1 MNRDSLERR
10 KDLINTQNK
19 KINIITATQKLLVD
33 IQDRDFLF
41 PPEIVSE
48 LVPVLTNGKYISS
61 KCSYKESKTVTKRY
75 YQYKKVKLTYN
86 FKEEKIEIV
95 GGVFSPNFNR
105 ILLLELDIE
114 KLSSSIV
121 FNRCFNEL
129 EVPEKYGE
137 IDYLAIT
144 DTEGLLNHLQKL
156 ILKKW
161 TPKVKEW
168 SLSGLPED
176 KILGEIPY
184 LSNHPKNF
192 LSTYGYNEL
201 KKGVNVFT
209 NYESKQLKG
218 VKDTWN
224 FEEYCKQIRNEINQK
239 VGPFLNNQKSFDEL
253 VVELRNNNWLASTQ
267 DLSYCLN
274 LFSDFGF
281 SYEYLLQFLEQV
293 KKNALSGTATE
304 QDVAAIGELLTLK
317 DEVFRYDLLTREKAK
332 DLFVEFYLEWNKKN
346 LKSENGRFMY
356 LNSLGSYSNENI
368 NEKLLDIFSSERY
381 KEEFSYKQLILPNC
395 VDQPLKGTRLKQF
408 LQVLDKNHNKIF
420 ISVLDKNRD
429 NELGGIATSRLL
441 HEVVECLKK
450 SGNNF
455 DVELVP
461 QEKKFFENIHFLKY
475 FLDRKMLEEIQFL
488 LNYKK

>member
-1 MNRDSLERR
+1 M
-10 KDLINTQNK
+10 K
-19 KINIITATQKLLVD
+19 KNINIFT
-33 IQDRDFLF
+33 
-41 PPEIVSE
+41 
-48 LVPVLTNGKYISS
+48 
-61 KCSYKESKTVTKRY
+61 
-75 YQYKKVKLTYN
+75 
-86 FKEEKIEIV
+86 
-95 GGVFSPNFNR
+95 
-105 ILLLELDIE
+105 
-114 KLSSSIV
+114 
-121 FNRCFNEL
+121 
-129 EVPEKYGE
+129 
-137 IDYLAIT
+137 DY
-144 DTEGLLNHLQKL
+144 E
-156 ILKKW
+156 
-161 TPKVKEW
+161 
-168 SLSGLPED
+168 
-176 KILGEIPY
+176 
-184 LSNHPKNF
+184 F
-192 LSTYGYNEL
+192 
-201 KKGVNVFT
+201 
-209 NYESKQLKG
+209 KQLKG

-224 FEEYCKQIRNEINQK
+224 FEEHCKQIRNEIHQK
-239 VGPFLNNQKSFDEL
+239 VSLFLNKQISFNEL
-253 VVELRNNNWLASTQ
+253 VTELRRNDWLATTQ
-267 DLSYCLN
+267 ELSYCLN

-281 SYEYLLQFLEQV
+281 SYKYLLQFLEQV

-317 DEVFRYDLLTREKAK
+317 DEVFRYDSLTREKAK

-346 LKSENGRFMY
+346 LESESGRFMY

-395 VDQPLKGTRLKQF
+395 VDRPLKGTRLKNF

-441 HEVVECLKK
+441 HEVVECLKTP
-450 SGNNF
+450 GNNF

>member
-1 MNRDSLERR
+1 M
-10 KDLINTQNK
+10 INNQNK
-19 KINIITATQKLLVD
+19 KTNIITATQELLVK
-33 IQDRDFLF
+33 IQEINFLF
-41 PPEIVSE
+41 PPEVVSA
-48 LVPVLTNGKYISS
+48 LITALTNGKYISRKTS
-61 KCSYKESKTVTKRY
+61 STSKTWMKKFYQTTKC
-75 YQYKKVKLTYN
+75 KLVYN
-86 FKEEKIEIV
+86 LKEEKIELLE
-95 GGVFSPNFNR
+95 GQCFPNFNNL
-105 ILLLELDIE
+105 ILLEINIELF
-114 KLSSSIV
+114 SNSVV
-121 FNRCFNEL
+121 FNRCFEKL
-129 EVPEKYGE
+129 ETPEKYGE
-137 IDYLAIT
+137 FDYLAVT
-144 DTEGLLNHLQKL
+144 DTEGLLNYLQKL

-192 LSTYGYNEL
+192 LSTYGYNEV
-201 KKGVNVFT
+201 KKGVNIFT

-224 FEEYCKQIRNEINQK
+224 FEEHCKQIRNEINQK

-293 KKNALSGTATE
+293 KKNALSGTTTE
-304 QDVAAIGELLTLK
+304 QDVAAIGELLCLK

-346 LKSENGRFMY
+346 LESESGRFMY

-368 NEKLLDIFSSERY
+368 NERLLEIFSSERY

-395 VDQPLKGTRLKQF
+395 VDRPLKGTRLKQF

-429 NELGGIATSRLL
+429 NELGGVVTSQLL
-441 HEVVECLKK
+441 HKVVECLKTP
-450 SGNNF
+450 GNNF
-455 DVELVP
+455 NVELIP
-461 QEKKFFENIHFLKY
+461 QEKHFFDNIHFLKY
-475 FLDRKMLEEIQFL
+475 FFDETTLDDISFL

>member
-1 MNRDSLERR
+1 M
-10 KDLINTQNK
+10 INNQNK
-19 KINIITATQKLLVD
+19 KTNIITATQELLVK
-33 IQDRDFLF
+33 IQEINFLF
-41 PPEIVSE
+41 PPEVVSA
-48 LVPVLTNGKYISS
+48 LITALTNGKYISRKTSSTS
-61 KCSYKESKTVTKRY
+61 KMWMKKFYQTTKC
-75 YQYKKVKLTYN
+75 KLVYN
-86 FKEEKIEIV
+86 LKEEKIELV
-95 GGVFSPNFNR
+95 EGQCFPNFNNL
-105 ILLLELDIE
+105 ILLEINIELF
-114 KLSSSIV
+114 SNSVV
-121 FNRCFNEL
+121 FNRCFEKL
-129 EVPEKYGE
+129 ETPEKYGE
-137 IDYLAIT
+137 FDYLAVT
-144 DTEGLLNHLQKL
+144 DTEGLLNYFQKL
-156 ILKKW
+156 ILKEW
-161 TPKVKEW
+161 TPKVKDWVLTE
-168 SLSGLPED
+168 LPED
-176 KILGEIPY
+176 KFVKEIPY
-184 LSNHPKNF
+184 LSNNPKFF
-192 LSTYGYNEL
+192 LSNNNYKEL
-201 KKGVNVFT
+201 IKNISIFT

-317 DEVFRYDLLTREKAK
+317 DEVFRYNLLTREKAK

-346 LKSENGRFMY
+346 LKSKNERFMY

>member
-1 MNRDSLERR
+1 M
-10 KDLINTQNK
+10 INSQNK
-19 KINIITATQKLLVD
+19 KTNIISATQKLLVD

-48 LVPVLTNGKYISS
+48 LVLILTNGKYISS

-75 YQYKKVKLTYN
+75 YQYKRAKLTYN

-95 GGVFSPNFNR
+95 SEGFSPNFNR
-105 ILLLELDIE
+105 LSLLELNIE
-114 KLSSSIV
+114 KLSSSTV
-121 FNRCFNEL
+121 FNRCFKEL
-129 EVPEKYGE
+129 NVPEKYDE
-137 IDYLAIT
+137 VDYLAVT
-144 DTEGLLNHLQKL
+144 DTDGLLNHLQKL

-161 TPKVKEW
+161 TPEVKSW
-168 SLSGLPED
+168 VLKGLPENE
-176 KILGEIPY
+176 ILGEIPY
-184 LSNHPKNF
+184 LSNNPKNF
-192 LSTYGYNEL
+192 LSNSGYNEL
-201 KKGVNVFT
+201 KKAINIFT
-209 NYESKQLKG
+209 DYEFKQLKC

-224 FEEYCKQIRNEINQK
+224 FEEYCKQIRNEIHQK
-239 VGPFLNNQKSFDEL
+239 VSLFLNKQISFNEL
-253 VVELRNNNWLASTQ
+253 ITELRRNDWLATTQ
-267 DLSYCLN
+267 ELSYCLN

-281 SYEYLLQFLEQV
+281 SYKYLLQFLEQV

-317 DEVFRYDLLTREKAK
+317 DEVFRYDSLTREKAK

-346 LKSENGRFMY
+346 LESESGRFMY

-395 VDQPLKGTRLKQF
+395 VDRPLKGTRLKQF

-441 HEVVECLKK
+441 HEVVECLNTP
-450 SGNNF
+450 GNNF

>member
-1 MNRDSLERR
+1 M
-10 KDLINTQNK
+10 INNQNK
-19 KINIITATQKLLVD
+19 KTNIITATQELLVK
-33 IQDRDFLF
+33 IQEINFLF
-41 PPEIVSE
+41 PPEVVSA
-48 LVPVLTNGKYISS
+48 LITALTNGKYISRKTSSTS
-61 KCSYKESKTVTKRY
+61 KMWMKKFYQTTKC
-75 YQYKKVKLTYN
+75 KLVYN
-86 FKEEKIEIV
+86 LKEEKIELV
-95 GGVFSPNFNR
+95 EGQCFPNFNNL
-105 ILLLELDIE
+105 ILLEINIELF
-114 KLSSSIV
+114 SNSVV
-121 FNRCFNEL
+121 FNRCFKKL
-129 EVPEKYGE
+129 ETPEKYGE
-137 IDYLAIT
+137 FDYLAVT
-144 DTEGLLNHLQKL
+144 DTDGLLNHLQKL

-161 TPKVKEW
+161 TPEVKSW
-168 SLSGLPED
+168 VLKGLPENE
-176 KILGEIPY
+176 ILGEIPY
-184 LSNHPKNF
+184 LSNNPKNF
-192 LSTYGYNEL
+192 LSNSGYNEL
-201 KKGVNVFT
+201 KKAINIFT
-209 NYESKQLKG
+209 DYEFKQLKG

-224 FEEYCKQIRNEINQK
+224 FEEHCKQIRNEIHQK
-239 VGPFLNNQKSFDEL
+239 VSLFLNKQISFNEL
-253 VVELRNNNWLASTQ
+253 VTELRRNDWLATTQ
-267 DLSYCLN
+267 ELSYCLN

-281 SYEYLLQFLEQV
+281 SYKYLLQFLEQV

-317 DEVFRYDLLTREKAK
+317 DEVFRYDSLTREKAK

-346 LKSENGRFMY
+346 LESESGRFMY

-381 KEEFSYKQLILPNC
+381 KEEFSYKQLILPNS
-395 VDQPLKGTRLKQF
+395 VDKPLKGTRLKNF

-441 HEVVECLKK
+441 HEVVECLKTP
-450 SGNNF
+450 GNNF

>member
-1 MNRDSLERR
+1 M
-10 KDLINTQNK
+10 INNQNK
-19 KINIITATQKLLVD
+19 KTNIITATQELLVK
-33 IQDRDFLF
+33 IQEINFLF
-41 PPEIVSE
+41 PPEVVSA
-48 LVPVLTNGKYISS
+48 LITALTNGKYISRKTSSTS
-61 KCSYKESKTVTKRY
+61 KMWMKKFYQTTKC
-75 YQYKKVKLTYN
+75 KLVYN
-86 FKEEKIEIV
+86 LKEEKIELLE
-95 GGVFSPNFNR
+95 GQFFPNFNNL
-105 ILLLELDIE
+105 ILLEINIELF
-114 KLSSSIV
+114 SNSVV
-121 FNRCFNEL
+121 FNRCFEKL
-129 EVPEKYGE
+129 ETPEKYGE
-137 IDYLAIT
+137 VDYLAVT
-144 DTEGLLNHLQKL
+144 DTEELLNYLQKL

-201 KKGVNVFT
+201 KKGVNIFT

-224 FEEYCKQIRNEINQK
+224 FEEHCKQIRNEINQK

-293 KKNALSGTATE
+293 KKNALSGTTTE
-304 QDVAAIGELLTLK
+304 QDVAAIGELLCLK

-346 LKSENGRFMY
+346 LESESGRFMY

-368 NEKLLDIFSSERY
+368 NERLLDIFSSEHY

-395 VDQPLKGTRLKQF
+395 VDRPLKGTRLKQF

-441 HEVVECLKK
+441 HEVVECLNTP
-450 SGNNF
+450 GNNF